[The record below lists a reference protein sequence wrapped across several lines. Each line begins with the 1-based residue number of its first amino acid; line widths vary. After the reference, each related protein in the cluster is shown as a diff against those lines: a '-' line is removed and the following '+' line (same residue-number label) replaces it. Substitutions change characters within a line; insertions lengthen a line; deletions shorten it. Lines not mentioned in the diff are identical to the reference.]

1 MCLPRERA
9 CVILVSYGDCT
20 LWWPVTFTLLT
31 RDSLPLCVH
40 FSWPKPDLVTSCLYD
55 FTPFVYLYLFS
66 FVIPRQNDKHFSN
79 HSKTHLY
86 RRGHLFAV
94 FYWIRLLRVGKNSW
108 TKTKQQV
115 INGWVAMTA
124 NLKANLHNLNRAL
137 RKALSQM
144 LITLSNT
151 RKVPLASPEKFS
163 RGAD

>member
-20 LWWPVTFTLLT
+20 VWWPVTFTLLT

-115 INGWVAMTA
+115 INGIGFDCWEWEKIAE
-124 NLKANLHNLNRAL
+124 
-137 RKALSQM
+137 RKQNNKWSMGEWQWPRIWRQTYTILTERCVK
-144 LITLSNT
+144 L
-151 RKVPLASPEKFS
+151 
-163 RGAD
+163 